1 MNIWLEKVSYIFD
14 KVYTNHYLRISFVG
28 QSLAAF
34 VRLQQSPLVAMEM
47 DNTQLEIEIHSRAYN
62 IHINAR
68 DEEETYQSKG
78 QR

>member
-14 KVYTNHYLRISFVG
+14 KVLYTNHYLRISFVG

-34 VRLQQSPLVAMEM
+34 IQLQQSPLVAMEM

-62 IHINAR
+62 INAR